1 LKPELEGGGGGEGE
15 LDDELDGELDGEVG
29 GKEEDEVL
37 LVRLLCLGGFA
48 ELNEWWLQDVAVLFF
63 AGRAGL
69 ALLKLV

>member
-1 LKPELEGGGGGEGE
+1 MEGEGEGGGEGGGEGE
-15 LDDELDGELDGEVG
+15 LD

-48 ELNEWWLQDVAVLFF
+48 ALNEWWLQDVAVLFF
-63 AGRAGL
+63 AGRGGL